1 MICENCGQPHDGTYA
16 SGRFCCKSCAHS
28 FSTKSD
34 KNKTKYAKC
43 IKCKRTY
50 IIAKRAPSKTFICD
64 NCKGINKCKFQNDY
78 CENVKNCCLYKLNI
92 CNKNKKSYIQKINSL
107 IKYNIINKNSI
118 GDNDKMYYDILQS
131 KNKIINLFKKGFS
144 SVEICEQLFGSSKHG
159 NTICKTLNITG
170 RNLSEAVSNAY
181 LTGRM
186 KYNSAWYKTWN
197 NKEVFLRSSYEV
209 DYAKELDKR
218 QIDYE
223 VESLRIKYVNSKD
236 NKEHCAVPDFY
247 LKDSNTIVEIK
258 SDWTLD
264 IQEMKDKVKAYKEQ
278 GYNFKLILNH
288 NEVDLFKL

>member
-50 IIAKRAPSKTFICD
+50 IIAKRAPSETFICD

-131 KNKIINLFKKGFS
+131 KNKIINLFKEGFS

-186 KYNSAWYKTWN
+186 KYKSA
-197 NKEVFLRSSYEV
+197 
-209 DYAKELDKR
+209 
-218 QIDYE
+218 
-223 VESLRIKYVNSKD
+223 
-236 NKEHCAVPDFY
+236 
-247 LKDSNTIVEIK
+247 
-258 SDWTLD
+258 
-264 IQEMKDKVKAYKEQ
+264 
-278 GYNFKLILNH
+278 
-288 NEVDLFKL
+288 